1 MRNFNIQ
8 RIRKMA
14 GAIGNP
20 LGNKIASSGLYI
32 LLMVIVV
39 GILAPMIAPHDPL
52 AVNLTAKLLPPSLEY
67 PLGTDQMGRC
77 VFSRIISGTMA
88 SLVMP
93 LTAMALIL
101 LIGMPLGVIAGYYGG
116 VFDRIIMVVVNTMLS
131 FPNLL
136 LAIVLTGFLG
146 PGTLHILLA
155 VVAVW
160 WAKYTRI
167 VRGMTLSLK
176 EKPYVKASRG
186 CGSSDVWLM
195 FRHIVPGTVPTVL
208 VFSALDV
215 GRMILAISGLAFLGL
230 GVAPPSPEWGAMLSD
245 GRHYLQTA
253 PRLLLSPGLAI
264 LLVMAAC
271 NLLGEGLRDALDVKR

>member
-14 GAIGNP
+14 GVIGNP

-39 GILAPMIAPHDPL
+39 GILAPMIVPHDPL

-77 VFSRIISGTMA
+77 VFSRIISGTTA

-93 LTAMALIL
+93 LTVMALIL

-116 VFDRIIMVVVNTMLS
+116 VLDRIIMVVVNTMLS

-186 CGSSDVWLM
+186 CGSSDIWLM
-195 FRHIVPGTVPTVL
+195 FRHIAPGTMPTVL

-230 GVAPPSPEWGAMLSD
+230 GVTPPSPEWGAMLSD

-271 NLLGEGLRDALDVKR
+271 NLLGEGLRDALDVKG